1 MLHFIY
7 RAIINK
13 SMGVSMNKPKWIFFD
28 VGSTLVDETEA
39 YNHRIRE
46 MISGTDITFEAFDK
60 VRIELAIQGY
70 DGNSKAIKHFGLKK
84 TPWHSEDETPYTDVI
99 ETLSYLSNKG
109 YKLGIIAN
117 QSLGTADRLK
127 NWGLLDYFDK
137 VVASAEVGVSKPDK
151 AIFEIAFMVA
161 NCKPEESMMV
171 GDRLDNDIIPAKSVG
186 MKTVWIRKGLSQY
199 QDPVLGKNI
208 ADYQIDNLNEL
219 LNIL

>member
-1 MLHFIY
+1 M
-7 RAIINK
+7 
-13 SMGVSMNKPKWIFFD
+13 
-28 VGSTLVDETEA
+28 
-39 YNHRIRE
+39 
-46 MISGTDITFEAFDK
+46 
-60 VRIELAIQGY
+60 
-70 DGNSKAIKHFGLKK
+70 
-84 TPWHSEDETPYTDVI
+84 
-99 ETLSYLSNKG
+99 
-109 YKLGIIAN
+109 
-117 QSLGTADRLK
+117 
-127 NWGLLDYFDK
+127 LDYFDK